1 MRIRDQIIKDTRIT
15 TIKVYYWMPDYES
28 ILQLFLWQFDD
39 IPPQFERAHQFLNY
53 WHNNIDAVIEEILL
67 AHSGKY
73 KQVEFNPVDEIFKL
87 H

>member
-1 MRIRDQIIKDTRIT
+1 MRIRDQILKDARIT

-39 IPPQFERAHQFLNY
+39 IPPQFPKAHKFLNH
-53 WHNNIDAVIEEILL
+53 WHNNVEARIKDIYLSYAGHL
-67 AHSGKY
+67 
-73 KQVEFNPVDEIFKL
+73 KQVEFNPIDDIFNI

>member
-39 IPPQFERAHQFLNY
+39 IPPQFPKVHQFLNH
-53 WHNNIDAVIEEILL
+53 WHNNVEARIKDIYLSYAGHL
-67 AHSGKY
+67 
-73 KQVEFNPVDEIFKL
+73 KQVEFNPIDDIFNI

>member
-1 MRIRDQIIKDTRIT
+1 MRIRDQIIKDARIT

-39 IPPQFERAHQFLNY
+39 IPPQFPKAHKFLNH
-53 WHNNIDAVIEEILL
+53 WHNNVEARIKDIYLSYAGHL
-67 AHSGKY
+67 
-73 KQVEFNPVDEIFKL
+73 KQVEFNPIDDIFNI